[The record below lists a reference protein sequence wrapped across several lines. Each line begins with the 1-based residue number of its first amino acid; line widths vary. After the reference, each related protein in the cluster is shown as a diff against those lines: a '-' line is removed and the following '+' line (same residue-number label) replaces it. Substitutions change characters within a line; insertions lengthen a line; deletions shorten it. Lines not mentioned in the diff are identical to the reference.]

1 MARIPTKHVY
11 SAGGV
16 VYRRDEKG
24 QPQVALIATKGGG
37 VWGLP
42 KGLIDPGEK
51 APTTALR
58 EVQEETGIVGR
69 LGPRIQRI
77 EYWYRGEENGQP
89 VRYHKTVTFF
99 LIEAVG
105 GDIAEHDWEVDAV
118 EWLPL
123 EEAAERATYESERE
137 VIRRA
142 GALLAQMAAA
152 EEAQGSEGARKGL
165 N

>member
-16 VYRRDEKG
+16 VYRRDEG
-24 QPQVALIATKGGG
+24 GRPQIALIATKGNSI
-37 VWGLP
+37 WGLP
-42 KGLIDPGEK
+42 KGLIDPGER

-58 EVQEETGIVGR
+58 EVQEETGLVGR

-105 GDIAEHDWEVDAV
+105 GNTAAHDWEVDSV
-118 EWLPL
+118 EWLSP

-142 GALLAQMAAA
+142 GALLA
-152 EEAQGSEGARKGL
+152 ERENEA
-165 N
+165 

>member
-1 MARIPTKHVY
+1 MARIPTKHLY

-16 VYRRDEKG
+16 VYRFDEKG
-24 QPQVALIATKGGG
+24 QPQIALIATKGGS

-42 KGLIDPGEK
+42 KGLIDPGERS
-51 APTTALR
+51 AMTALR
-58 EVQEETGIVGR
+58 EVQEETGLVGR

-77 EYWYRGEENGQP
+77 EYWYRGEEDGQP
-89 VRYHKTVTFF
+89 MRYHKTVTFF

-105 GDIAEHDWEVDAV
+105 GDIAQHDWEVDAV

-123 EEAAERATYESERE
+123 EEAATRATYKDERE

-142 GALLAQMAAA
+142 GALLAERATA
-152 EEAQGSEGARKGL
+152 EKKATES
-165 N
+165 

>member
-16 VYRRDEKG
+16 VYRRDEG
-24 QPQVALIATKGGG
+24 GRPQIALIATKGSSI
-37 VWGLP
+37 WGLP
-42 KGLIDPGEK
+42 KGHIDPGER

-58 EVQEETGIVGR
+58 EVQEETGLAGR

-77 EYWYRGEENGQP
+77 EYWYRDEENGQP

-99 LIEAVG
+99 LIEAAG
-105 GDIAEHDWEVDAV
+105 GDIAEHGWEVDAV

-123 EEAAERATYESERE
+123 EEATERATYESERE
-137 VIRRA
+137 IIRRA
-142 GALLAQMAAA
+142 GALLA
-152 EEAQGSEGARKGL
+152 EGKNEA
-165 N
+165 

>member
-24 QPQVALIATKGGG
+24 QPQVALIATKGGS

-42 KGLIDPGEK
+42 KGLIDPGER
-51 APTTALR
+51 AATTALR
-58 EVQEETGIVGR
+58 EVQEETGLAGR
-69 LGPRIQRI
+69 LGPRLQRI
-77 EYWYRGEENGQP
+77 EYWYRGEEDGQP

-99 LIEAVG
+99 LIEAIG
-105 GDIAEHDWEVDAV
+105 GDIAGHDWEVDAV

-123 EEAAERATYESERE
+123 EEAVERATYASERE

-142 GALLAQMAAA
+142 GALLAEMAAA
-152 EEAQGSEGARKGL
+152 EQRNGGAEEQGC
-165 N
+165 